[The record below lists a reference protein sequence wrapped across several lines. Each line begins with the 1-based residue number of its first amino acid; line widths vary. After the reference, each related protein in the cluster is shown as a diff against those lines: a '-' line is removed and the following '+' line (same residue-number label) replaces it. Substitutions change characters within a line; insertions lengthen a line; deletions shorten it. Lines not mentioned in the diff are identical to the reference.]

1 MVRTK
6 IICTIGPSSENV
18 SVIRQLFKN
27 GLTVARFNFSHR
39 DHRYHKKLINNVLK
53 AAELEKKP
61 VALMQDLQGPRMR
74 VGTIAEGGLKLKKG
88 EEVFVGD
95 IHYLESSDFKQADIG
110 AGAKKI
116 HRGYLTKKQ
125 KYSQPV
131 KQKLPIDFG
140 GLTQSLKPGLK
151 VLIEDGLIELEI
163 KQKLGEIFL
172 SKVIIGG
179 QVVSHKNVNIPG
191 LALEKGA
198 LSQKD
203 KQDILFGL
211 KNKVDFIALS
221 FVRNKEDI
229 GELRKFISRQVKQTA
244 AGRYYQQNNLAGPAV
259 IAKIE
264 RQEAVTNLDEIID
277 SADAVMVARGD
288 LGLELPAEEVPLIQ
302 KKIIE
307 KCLAKAKPVIVATQM
322 LDSMIRN
329 PRPTRAEVADVAAA
343 VIDHTDA
350 VMLSGETAFGRYS
363 VEAVRMMKKI
373 IKKTEASP
381 YDDAT
386 FKNNIDGKDM
396 LPCSFLADKNI
407 KSEEALAKNACALAY
422 KVGARLIL
430 AATLSG
436 STGRLISK
444 FRPEIAI
451 AATTNSALVARQ
463 MLLSWGVKPF
473 IVPHC
478 RTMEELVRLAVGKVK
493 AEKLVHTGDKIIIIA
508 GDPVGRRGANLLKVQ
523 RVI

>member
-1 MVRTK
+1 MIRTK
-6 IICTIGPSSENV
+6 IICTIGPASEQV

-27 GLTVARFNFSHR
+27 GLIAARFNFSHR
-39 DHRYHKKLINNVLK
+39 DHRYHQKLINNVLM
-53 AAELEKKP
+53 AAALEKKS
-61 VALMQDLQGPRMR
+61 VALIQDLQGPRMR
-74 VGTIAEGGLKLKKG
+74 VGTIAEGGLTLKKG

-95 IHYLESSDFKQADIG
+95 VHYFQSTDFKHADSVLS
-110 AGAKKI
+110 AKKI
-116 HRGYLTKKQ
+116 KRSHLAKKQ
-125 KYSQPV
+125 KNSLPAR
-131 KQKLPIDFG
+131 QKLPIDFG
-140 GLTQSLKPGLK
+140 GLTQALKPGLK

-172 SKVIIGG
+172 SKVMVGG
-179 QVVSHKNVNIPG
+179 QVISHKNVNIPG

-198 LSQKD
+198 LSKKD

-211 KNKVDFIALS
+211 KNKIDFIALS
-221 FVRNKEDI
+221 FVRHKKDI
-229 GELRKFISRQVKQTA
+229 LELRQFISQKIQQTA
-244 AGRYYQQNNLAGPAV
+244 VGRYYRQNNLIGPAI

-264 RQEAVTNLDEIID
+264 CREAVNSLDQIIEA
-277 SADAVMVARGD
+277 SDAIMVARGD

-307 KCLAKAKPVIVATQM
+307 KCLAQAKPVIVATQM

-343 VIDHTDA
+343 VIDNTDA
-350 VMLSGETAFGRYS
+350 VMLSGETAFGQYPI
-363 VEAVRMMKKI
+363 EACCMMSKI
-373 IKKTEASP
+373 INKTEESP
-381 YDDAT
+381 YDNA
-386 FKNNIDGKDM
+386 
-396 LPCSFLADKNI
+396 AVKNI
-407 KSEEALAKNACALAY
+407 ASENTLAGLTAEITSEEALAKNACLLAY

-451 AATTNSALVARQ
+451 AVTTNSEIVARQ

-473 IVPHC
+473 VISPC
-478 RTMEELVRLAVGKVK
+478 RTMEELIRQAVKKVK
-493 AEKLVHTGDKIIIIA
+493 AENLVSRGDKIIIIA
-508 GDPVGRRGANLLKVQ
+508 GEPVGQAGANLLKVQ
-523 RVI
+523 KV